1 MPRRL
6 FPGGGNTW
14 SVPFCICDLQF
25 FICEHTFCT
34 SGEPL
39 SDLQHS
45 DFSSLVFNDQHN
57 AVRREYIVNG
67 RCGHTHDCDIL
78 WILSCVRC
86 LNSCVAPA
94 TTPLCAIHISTGW
107 HSIRNAKITST
118 LRSACDTSVYRLGIT
133 STTYPPI
140 PFDMVGKFPSFWVI
154 STPTQSK
161 SSAAGAVMR
170 CSSIFMSR
178 PIPSCA
184 DTPQPWFPQGGTP
197 SPPWQLLTPDIWVYS
212 MDTRKG
218 SNRAMIKPRQPY
230 QCSSVAVSRLFRCSD
245 TLWPMLHCHIY
256 VLWVYFIIFPLWV
269 SLYEILDIPGA
280 SLWYGV
286 IIVVVWV
293 SSFLHKFVAL

>member
-25 FICEHTFCT
+25 FISEHTFCT

-133 STTYPPI
+133 SHNL
-140 PFDMVGKFPSFWVI
+140 
-154 STPTQSK
+154 ST
-161 SSAAGAVMR
+161 
-170 CSSIFMSR
+170 
-178 PIPSCA
+178 
-184 DTPQPWFPQGGTP
+184 
-197 SPPWQLLTPDIWVYS
+197 
-212 MDTRKG
+212 
-218 SNRAMIKPRQPY
+218 
-230 QCSSVAVSRLFRCSD
+230 
-245 TLWPMLHCHIY
+245 H
-256 VLWVYFIIFPLWV
+256 
-269 SLYEILDIPGA
+269 
-280 SLWYGV
+280 SLWYGGEIPLLLGNINPNTIQ
-286 IIVVVWV
+286 IICRWRSDEMLQYLHVTSNPLMCRYTATMV
-293 SSFLHKFVAL
+293 STGWYTLTPMATSYSWYLGL